1 MEWDLMSSLIKSI
14 ISGGIVAAFI
24 VVVFFTSLI
33 IGSTFIVSEDLTNE
47 NKTILVLA
55 SERGEQQNGA
65 VDMAYLV
72 RLEDGKLKNYTPVYP
87 GGKKH
92 PTVKSP
98 RGGNLLMHDC
108 LYYGVEK
115 GMVYAQEIVKANT
128 GNDSDAVVL
137 VYTEGI
143 DAILNVVRPIYI
155 DGVATNLTAVDII
168 RKNDAYN
175 GYKGSK
181 AKVTGTMSR
190 GGAVMVLVKALSKK
204 AKDPETRK
212 IMAQAAL
219 YQYNK
224 GNIKM
229 IPEGSFVKLL
239 ATKGFES
246 INS

>member
-1 MEWDLMSSLIKSI
+1 MNQLTKTI
-14 ISGGIVAAFI
+14 ISGGVVAAFI
-24 VVVFFTSLI
+24 VVAIFSALI
-33 IGSTFIVSEDLTNE
+33 LGSTFIVSEDLTHE

-55 SERGEQQNGA
+55 SEKGEQQNGA

-72 RLEDGKLKNYTPVYP
+72 RLEDGSLKNYTPVYP

-98 RGGNLLMHDC
+98 RGGQLLMHDC
-108 LYYGVEK
+108 LYYGVDK

-137 VYTEGI
+137 VYTEAV
-143 DAILNVVRPIYI
+143 DAVLDAVRPIMI
-155 DGVATNLTAVDII
+155 DGVESNLTAVDII

-181 AKVTGTMSR
+181 SKVTGTMSR

-204 AKDPETRK
+204 AKDPETKK
-212 IMAQAAL
+212 IMAQTAL
-219 YQYNK
+219 DQYNK

-229 IPEGSFVKLL
+229 LPEGSFVRLL

-246 INS
+246 IL

>member
-1 MEWDLMSSLIKSI
+1 MNSMIKTI
-14 ISGGIVAAFI
+14 IGGGVVAAFI
-24 VVVFFTSLI
+24 VVAIFSALVL
-33 IGSTFIVSEDLTNE
+33 GSTFVVSEDLTEE

-55 SERGEQQNGA
+55 SEKGEQQNGA

-92 PTVKSP
+92 PSVKSP

-143 DAILNVVRPIYI
+143 DAVLDAARPIMI
-155 DGVATNLTAVDII
+155 DGVETNLTAVDII

-181 AKVTGTMSR
+181 SQVTGTMSR

-204 AKDPETRK
+204 AKDPETK
-212 IMAQAAL
+212 KCMAQAAL
-219 YQYNK
+219 DQYNK

-229 IPEGSFVKLL
+229 LPEGSFVRLL

-246 INS
+246 IAS

>member
-1 MEWDLMSSLIKSI
+1 MNNLTKAV
-14 ISGGIVAAFI
+14 ISGGVVAAFL
-24 VVVFFTSLI
+24 VVAIFSTLV
-33 IGSTFIVSEDLTNE
+33 IGSTFIVSENLAEE

-55 SERGEQQNGA
+55 SEKGEQQNGA

-92 PTVKSP
+92 PTAKSP

-143 DAILNVVRPIYI
+143 DAVLDAARPIMI
-155 DGVATNLTAVDII
+155 DGVETNLTAVDII

-204 AKDPETRK
+204 AKDPETKKR
-212 IMAQAAL
+212 MAQAAL
-219 YQYNK
+219 DQYNK
-224 GNIKM
+224 GNIRM
-229 IPEGSFVKLL
+229 LPEGSFVRLL

-246 INS
+246 ITS

>member
-1 MEWDLMSSLIKSI
+1 MNSMIKTI
-14 ISGGIVAAFI
+14 IGGGVVAAFI
-24 VVVFFTSLI
+24 VVAIFSALVL
-33 IGSTFIVSEDLTNE
+33 GSTFVVSEDLTEE

-55 SERGEQQNGA
+55 SEKGEQQNGA

-92 PTVKSP
+92 PSVKSP

-143 DAILNVVRPIYI
+143 DAVLDAARPIMI
-155 DGVATNLTAVDII
+155 GGVETNLTAVDII

-181 AKVTGTMSR
+181 SQVTGTMSR

-204 AKDPETRK
+204 AKDPETKKR
-212 IMAQAAL
+212 MAQAAL
-219 YQYNK
+219 DQYNK
-224 GNIKM
+224 GNIRM
-229 IPEGSFVKLL
+229 LPEGSFVRLL

-246 INS
+246 IAS

>member
-1 MEWDLMSSLIKSI
+1 MSNLIKAI

-24 VVVFFTSLI
+24 VVVFFTSLV
-33 IGSTFIVSEDLTNE
+33 IGSTFIVSDDLSNE

-55 SERGEQQNGA
+55 SEKGEQQNGA

-72 RLEDGKLKNYTPVYP
+72 RLENGKLKSYSPVYP

-98 RGGNLLMHDC
+98 RGGKLLMHDC

-155 DGVATNLTAVDII
+155 NGIETKLTAVDII

-181 AKVTGTMSR
+181 SQVSGTMSR
-190 GGAVMVLVKALSKK
+190 GDAVMVLVKELSRK
-204 AKDPETRK
+204 AKDPQTRK

-219 YQYNK
+219 NQYNK

-229 IPEGSFVKLL
+229 IPKGSFVRLL

-246 INS
+246 ISS